1 LIALVVAIG
10 VIGLS
15 VTFVL
20 KQPKRAM
27 PAKLRVKA
35 IAPVNQT
42 PVTTPTLTT
51 WHRPRFDE
59 LKKERLRM
67 VKTQMMGLFRDDI
80 RDKRVLDAMRDV
92 PRHLFVPKRIR
103 SGAYDDNPLPIGYG
117 QTISQPYIVAYMTE
131 ALKLRP
137 GAKVLEIGT
146 GSGYQAAV
154 LSEITPNVF
163 TIEII
168 KPLADS
174 AQKRLGKLG
183 YKTIRCKQGDGY
195 YGWEKYAPFDGAP
208 FDGAPFNGTPFN
220 GIIVTAAAGH
230 IPPPLVKQL
239 APGGRMIIPVG
250 GPYEVQ
256 NLVVVS
262 KTKGGRLKTSTL
274 IPVRFVPMTGRI
286 QKK

>member
-1 LIALVVAIG
+1 MEMRGRIFGGVRGILIALVVAIG

-42 PVTTPTLTT
+42 PVTTPTLTM

-59 LKKERLRM
+59 LKRKRQWM
-67 VKTQMMGLFRDDI
+67 VKTQMTGLFRNDI
-80 RDKRVLDAMRDV
+80 RDKRVLDAMRQV
-92 PRHLFVPKRIR
+92 PRHLFVPKRLR
-103 SGAYDDNPLPIGYG
+103 SEAYDDNPLPIGYG

-131 ALKLRP
+131 ALKLKP

-154 LSEITPNVF
+154 LSELTPNVF

-174 AQKRLGKLG
+174 AQKRFGKLG
-183 YKTIRCKQGDGY
+183 YKTVRCKQGDGY
-195 YGWEKYAPFDGAP
+195 YGWEEYA
-208 FDGAPFNGTPFN
+208 PFN

-239 APGGRMIIPVG
+239 APGGRMVIPVG
-250 GPYEVQ
+250 GVYEVQ
-256 NLVVVS
+256 NLIVVS
-262 KTKGGRLKTSTL
+262 KTKAGQLKTHTL

-286 QKK
+286 QKE